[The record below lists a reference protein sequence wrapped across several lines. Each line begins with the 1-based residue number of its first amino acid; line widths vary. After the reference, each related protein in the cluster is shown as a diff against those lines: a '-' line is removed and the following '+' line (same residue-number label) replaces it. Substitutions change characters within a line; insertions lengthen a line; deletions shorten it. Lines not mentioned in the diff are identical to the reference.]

1 ERELHFNPGD
11 CYDPFLLQE
20 TERLLRAYDFL
31 AQVDVFGI
39 PQPDGSYH
47 VVVDTRDQWSTSL
60 DLRIGFDRGFYI
72 DGMRLRE
79 TNLLGRGQEIAF
91 SYRNREVTRDY
102 GVTFGTRQFGGTRWD
117 LRTAFGK
124 TRAGSFV
131 DQTVTYPFVGE
142 VGRYAARQSFTRE
155 DQFFDYIFDTP
166 ERPSQH
172 ILVPVRQK
180 TFDVGIG
187 ARLGHR
193 GNLTV
198 IGAMLTYQEL
208 TFPGQPELAD
218 QGDFDERVP
227 VDSALQRQLLIQ
239 REPLGN
245 VRLGAVFGQRNV
257 WWVKKRGYD
266 AMRGQQDVP
275 LGADVTLA
283 IARSLAA
290 LERNNDLAATFKLY
304 AGIEAGLALFTTRV
318 RVDARRDFEAAA
330 SAHEWEDVY
339 GEAESLNYLRPT
351 ARGRHTLLFRAAAA
365 GAWNTTTP
373 FQLTLGGERNLR
385 GYRYDRFPGGRRAV
399 FNLEDRIYFGWPLP
413 DVMDLGATIFADVGR
428 IWPGDVPFG
437 RDSGWR
443 KTIGAGLRGSF
454 PANSRTSFRLDF
466 ATALEGGF
474 SWRGVRMILSA
485 SEILGL
491 GAGDS
496 PDTQLLRSRNEGLA
510 GELFRSTN
518 R

>member
-1 ERELHFNPGD
+1 MPRTSERLSSIALPHRNWQICSLTLLLLFSLLLTSVVRAQCPTGPISYIFIDNHSIFDTADPSLNSKFGWAYRTANSLHVRTKRVVIERELLFNPGD

-166 ERPSQH
+166 DQPSQH

-187 ARLGHR
+187 GRLGHR

-227 VDSALQRQLLIQ
+227 VDSALQ
-239 REPLGN
+239 
-245 VRLGAVFGQRNV
+245 
-257 WWVKKRGYD
+257 
-266 AMRGQQDVP
+266 
-275 LGADVTLA
+275 
-283 IARSLAA
+283 
-290 LERNNDLAATFKLY
+290 
-304 AGIEAGLALFTTRV
+304 
-318 RVDARRDFEAAA
+318 
-330 SAHEWEDVY
+330 
-339 GEAESLNYLRPT
+339 
-351 ARGRHTLLFRAAAA
+351 
-365 GAWNTTTP
+365 
-373 FQLTLGGERNLR
+373 
-385 GYRYDRFPGGRRAV
+385 
-399 FNLEDRIYFGWPLP
+399 
-413 DVMDLGATIFADVGR
+413 
-428 IWPGDVPFG
+428 
-437 RDSGWR
+437 
-443 KTIGAGLRGSF
+443 
-454 PANSRTSFRLDF
+454 
-466 ATALEGGF
+466 
-474 SWRGVRMILSA
+474 
-485 SEILGL
+485 
-491 GAGDS
+491 
-496 PDTQLLRSRNEGLA
+496 
-510 GELFRSTN
+510 
-518 R
+518 